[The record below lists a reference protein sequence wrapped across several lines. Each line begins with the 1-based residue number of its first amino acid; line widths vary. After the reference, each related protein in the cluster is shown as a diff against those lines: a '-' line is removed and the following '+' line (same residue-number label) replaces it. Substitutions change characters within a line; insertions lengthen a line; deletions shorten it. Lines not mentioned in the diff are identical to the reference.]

1 MKTTIFKKMST
12 LVVRL
17 AHAFGIAGILT
28 IPLRPDTR
36 T

>member
-1 MKTTIFKKMST
+1 MKTTQLNNLFA

-17 AHAFGIAGILT
+17 AHAFGIAGILA